1 MEKPL
6 NVDTFSYPLFVT
18 VIIFINFSKIVE
30 ILSTNNDLNSFS
42 LIQMEDLH
50 MKSKVFFP
58 KFYEVLS

>member
-18 VIIFINFSKIVE
+18 VIIFINFSKIIVE

-42 LIQMEDLH
+42 LIQMEYLH
-50 MKSKVFFP
+50 MKSKVFFLN
-58 KFYEVLS
+58 FMRF

>member
-50 MKSKVFFP
+50 MKSKVFFLN
-58 KFYEVLS
+58 FMRF